1 VPLRPAS
8 RGSLAAAGG
17 AWLVRFSR
25 SRRGGT
31 DAKRSRHRPRRL
43 LCSDSCPSARSVTDH
58 AHKHGAPHHL
68 SNLRALCCREV
79 GRPPAQLTQLTLP
92 LRVELRPHCR
102 RLGPRELIQPRTV
115 ISQSVCQSASLRSVG
130 QTLQLRTCCKA
141 SWFASRR
148 RFADAAA
155 VAAVPRTVLG
165 QPTVSHGVVP
175 SASTCLCAGTC
186 ADAACCS
193 LLSQVGR
200 FGSLQDT
207 TNRVNRD
214 KRRQIAASHLAFG
227 ATTAAA
233 RGRLRGLRVSAALAS
248 ATATLETW
256 QQLLQQL

>member
-1 VPLRPAS
+1 MLRLLP
-8 RGSLAAAGG
+8 
-17 AWLVRFSR
+17 
-25 SRRGGT
+25 
-31 DAKRSRHRPRRL
+31 KRTVSDRPRGT
-43 LCSDSCPSARSVTDH
+43 SCKALGARRAPFEQSPRAVLPRSLSPTCPAH
-58 AHKHGAPHHL
+58 AADAPAPC
-68 SNLRALCCREV
+68 RAATPLPAA
-79 GRPPAQLTQLTLP
+79 RPPRADTATHSHQSVSL
-92 LRVELRPHCR
+92 
-102 RLGPRELIQPRTV
+102 
-115 ISQSVCQSASLRSVG
+115 SVCQSASLRSVG
-130 QTLQLRTCCKA
+130 QSLQLRTCCKA

-214 KRRQIAASHLAFG
+214 KRQQIAASHLAFG

-256 QQLLQQL
+256 QQLLQQLWAYGRSEKSAGRRNWSSGRSRRWTGASCTMSSRK

>member
-1 VPLRPAS
+1 MPLRPAS

-25 SRRGGT
+25 ARRGGT
-31 DAKRSRHRPRRL
+31 EARRSRHRPRRL

-58 AHKHGAPHHL
+58 AAQTRRAAPFEQSPRAVLPRSL
-68 SNLRALCCREV
+68 SPTCPAHAADAPAPCRAATPLPAA
-79 GRPPAQLTQLTLP
+79 RPPRADT
-92 LRVELRPHCR
+92 
-102 RLGPRELIQPRTV
+102 QPRTV

-207 TNRVNRD
+207 TTV
-214 KRRQIAASHLAFG
+214 
-227 ATTAAA
+227 
-233 RGRLRGLRVSAALAS
+233 
-248 ATATLETW
+248 
-256 QQLLQQL
+256 